1 MNSLLTRKNAGF
13 TLIELMI
20 SMGVTL
26 VLLSAAVAAFRSAQ
40 QTNQIIAEGADLSE
54 NLRAGMNMMQLDIQQ
69 AGTGIPTGGIPI
81 PFTSPCGSTAPIN
94 RPKLNGTTTFPY
106 PGALTC
112 ESSIPAVEPG
122 NELGPAI
129 TAPDAV
135 SGTPA
140 NPNSITDEITILYA
154 DNSVGLDAKPVN
166 QPPTANPANAGCP
179 NGKMQYS
186 GTTLTVTFDVTCVNL
201 TNASGNSLI
210 TINPGDLI
218 AFQNANGTALLWVT
232 SVSGQVLSF
241 QKGDPFDLNGRTD
254 NAGTILQLETGGAA
268 CGGAASCFPPTLATR
283 IWMISYYLDN
293 VTAPPYTR
301 LVRQVNMPSG
311 TIYPPTPVGETLENL
326 QFTYNFVDGVTN
338 PANQSSVPAGNSESN
353 IRSVNVYLAARSSQP
368 VQIGNSMIYSRSN
381 LMSQICLRSLAY
393 VNNYTGPSN
402 QVGN

>member
-1 MNSLLTRKNAGF
+1 MMNSLLTRKNAGF

-254 NAGTILQLETGGAA
+254 N
-268 CGGAASCFPPTLATR
+268 
-283 IWMISYYLDN
+283 
-293 VTAPPYTR
+293 
-301 LVRQVNMPSG
+301 
-311 TIYPPTPVGETLENL
+311 
-326 QFTYNFVDGVTN
+326 
-338 PANQSSVPAGNSESN
+338 
-353 IRSVNVYLAARSSQP
+353 
-368 VQIGNSMIYSRSN
+368 
-381 LMSQICLRSLAY
+381 
-393 VNNYTGPSN
+393 
-402 QVGN
+402 